1 TSNMRLFAVPIP
13 ALLLTLTSSLA
24 IAVPVPNPDEVM
36 LKTWYV
42 ECLSPTTVRGE
53 TADMISSPQ
62 HPPNEAT
69 GSTGA
74 RSITTGGEGHT
85 EQAHSQGTHG
95 LSEGHL
101 DKRRIH
107 ASDVLHFFT
116 SLF

>member
-1 TSNMRLFAVPIP
+1 MRLFAVPIS
-13 ALLLTLTSSLA
+13 ALLLTLTSSVAL
-24 IAVPVPNPDEVM
+24 AVPVPNPDEVM
-36 LKTWYV
+36 V
-42 ECLSPTTVRGE
+42 SIEQTTVIVE
-53 TADMISSPQ
+53 NL
-62 HPPNEAT
+62 HPPNEAI

-74 RSITTGGEGHT
+74 GEGHT

>member
-1 TSNMRLFAVPIP
+1 MRLFAVPIP

-36 LKTWYV
+36 V
-42 ECLSPTTVRGE
+42 SIEQTTVIVE
-53 TADMISSPQ
+53 NL

>member
-1 TSNMRLFAVPIP
+1 MRLFAVPIS
-13 ALLLTLTSSLA
+13 ALLLTLTSSLV
-24 IAVPVPNPDEVM
+24 IAVPVPNPNEVM
-36 LKTWYV
+36 V
-42 ECLSPTTVRGE
+42 SIEQTTVIVE
-53 TADMISSPQ
+53 SL
-62 HPPNEAT
+62 HPPNEAI

-74 RSITTGGEGHT
+74 RSITAGGEGHT

-107 ASDVLHFFT
+107 ASDVFHFFT